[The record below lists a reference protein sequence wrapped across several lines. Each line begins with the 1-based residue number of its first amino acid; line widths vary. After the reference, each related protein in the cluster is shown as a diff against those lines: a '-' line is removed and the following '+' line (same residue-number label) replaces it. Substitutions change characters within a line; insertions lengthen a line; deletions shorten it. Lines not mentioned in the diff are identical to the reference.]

1 MLHYIGK
8 RLLQS
13 IIVLLGVTSVVFI
26 VMNLTGDPLDYI
38 LPPGTSQEFYEQAR
52 IQYGYDQPILAQ
64 YVRFLGNALRGDFG
78 MSHFYNEPAMQVVL
92 QRLPAT
98 LQLAFAALTLAI
110 IFGIPAGIIS
120 AARPNSWIDAVVRS
134 LSILGQCIPVFWL
147 GLMLIL
153 LFGATLQ
160 WLPTFG
166 NETPLHLILPSVTL
180 AAYTAASIARL
191 LRSSML
197 DALGQDYIT
206 VARARGVH
214 NFSLVTKH
222 AFKNSLSAVLTILGL
237 QLATLMGGSLVTETV
252 FSWPG
257 IGRLLYQAILNRDF
271 MVVEAGV
278 CLVAMFFVLINLLVD
293 ISYAL
298 INPRIKF
305 E

>member
-1 MLHYIGK
+1 MLRYIGK

-13 IIVLLGVTSVVFI
+13 IIVLLGVTSVVFV

-38 LPPGTSQEFYEQAR
+38 LPPGTSQEFYDQAR
-52 IQYGYDQPILAQ
+52 VLYGYDQPILVQ

-110 IFGIPAGIIS
+110 IVGIPAGIIS
-120 AARPNSWIDAVVRS
+120 AARPNTWIDAVVRS

-166 NETPLHLILPSVTL
+166 NETLWHLILPAVTL

-214 NFSLVTKH
+214 NFQLVTKH

>member
-1 MLHYIGK
+1 MLRYIGK

-13 IIVLLGVTSVVFI
+13 IIVLLGVTSVVFV

-38 LPPGTSQEFYEQAR
+38 LPPGTSQEFYDQAR
-52 IQYGYDQPILAQ
+52 VFYGYDQPILVQ

-110 IFGIPAGIIS
+110 IVGIPAGIIS
-120 AARPNSWIDAVVRS
+120 AARPNTWIDAVVRS

-166 NETPLHLILPSVTL
+166 NETLWHLILPAVTL

-214 NFSLVTKH
+214 NFQLVTKH